1 MKTLYNL
8 FVFIYPKIAWLIS
21 FKNTKAKLWLEGRKN
36 IFEKLSIAFKNNQH
50 KIIWMHCAS
59 LGEFEQG
66 RPVLERI
73 KSENPNYKIL
83 LTFFS
88 PSGYEV
94 RKNYTGADFIFYLPM
109 DSASNAKQFYDIV
122 RPSLILFVKYEFWF
136 YYNTEAKTRNIPLLL
151 ISGIFRE
158 KQPFFKWYGSLHKKM
173 LHCFTYFFIQNEE
186 SLELLNSIG
195 FGKNIILSGDT
206 RFDRVI
212 TIAQQFKSNP
222 IIEKFIENKKVI
234 VAGSTWLE
242 DDEELDHY
250 ANTHLE
256 IKFIIAPH
264 DIDAERIE
272 ECKSLYKHSILYSQ
286 LANNELPTIN
296 QNVLI
301 IDNMGML
308 SSLYKYA
315 TVCYIGGAFG
325 EDGVHNVLEA
335 AVYFKPVVFGPEYD
349 EYAEAVELLDA
360 NGGYTVENV
369 LELEKTLDI
378 LLSEGQE
385 YDNACIN
392 AGEYVKAKA
401 GATEKII
408 QYIYEN
414 RLLTN

>member
-1 MKTLYNL
+1 MKGLYNI

-21 FKNTKAKLWLEGRKN
+21 FKNTKAKLWLAGRKN
-36 IFEKLSIAFKNNQH
+36 IFERLQLAFNNNQN
-50 KIIWMHCAS
+50 KVVWMHCAS

-66 RPVLERI
+66 RPIIESL
-73 KSENPNYKIL
+73 KLQNTSCKIL

-94 RKNYTGADFIFYLPM
+94 RKNYNGADWIFYLPM
-109 DSASNAKQFYDIV
+109 DSSSNAKQFFDIV
-122 RPSLILFVKYEFWF
+122 QPSLILFVKYEFWF
-136 YYNTEAKTRNIPLLL
+136 YYNTEAKKRNIPLLL
-151 ISGIFRE
+151 ISGIFRDN
-158 KQPFFKWYGSLHKKM
+158 QPFFQWYGSLHKQM
-173 LHCFTYFFIQNEE
+173 LNCFAYFFVQNNE

-195 FGKNIILSGDT
+195 FEKNIMISGDT

-212 TIAQQFKSNP
+212 TIAQQFQSNS
-222 IIEKFIENKKVI
+222 IVEEFIGNDKVI
-234 VAGSTWLE
+234 IAGSTWTE

-250 ANTHLE
+250 ANTHPE

-264 DIDAERIE
+264 DIDEERIE
-272 ECKSLYKHSILYSQ
+272 ECKILYKNSILYSH
-286 LANNELPTIN
+286 LTSDISHLTS

-301 IDNMGML
+301 IDNIGML

-315 TVCYIGGAFG
+315 TVCYVGGAFG

-349 EYAEAVELLDA
+349 EYAEAIELIDA
-360 NGGYTVENV
+360 KGAYTVENV
-369 LELEKTLDI
+369 LELENVLNM
-378 LLSEGQE
+378 LLPEGQE
-385 YDNACIN
+385 YHNACNN
-392 AGEYVKAKA
+392 AGNYVKEKA
-401 GATEKII
+401 GATEKIM

>member
-1 MKTLYNL
+1 LKTLYNL

-21 FKNTKAKLWLEGRKN
+21 FKNAKAKLWLEGRKN

-195 FGKNIILSGDT
+195 FDKNIILSGDT

>member
-1 MKTLYNL
+1 M
-8 FVFIYPKIAWLIS
+8 
-21 FKNTKAKLWLEGRKN
+21 
-36 IFEKLSIAFKNNQH
+36 
-50 KIIWMHCAS
+50 
-59 LGEFEQG
+59 
-66 RPVLERI
+66 
-73 KSENPNYKIL
+73 
-83 LTFFS
+83 
-88 PSGYEV
+88 
-94 RKNYTGADFIFYLPM
+94 
-109 DSASNAKQFYDIV
+109 
-122 RPSLILFVKYEFWF
+122 
-136 YYNTEAKTRNIPLLL
+136 
-151 ISGIFRE
+151 
-158 KQPFFKWYGSLHKKM
+158 
-173 LHCFTYFFIQNEE
+173 
-186 SLELLNSIG
+186 
-195 FGKNIILSGDT
+195 
-206 RFDRVI
+206 
-212 TIAQQFKSNP
+212 
-222 IIEKFIENKKVI
+222 
-234 VAGSTWLE
+234 
-242 DDEELDHY
+242 
-250 ANTHLE
+250 
-256 IKFIIAPH
+256 
-264 DIDAERIE
+264 
-272 ECKSLYKHSILYSQ
+272 
-286 LANNELPTIN
+286 PTIN

>member
-1 MKTLYNL
+1 L
-8 FVFIYPKIAWLIS
+8 
-21 FKNTKAKLWLEGRKN
+21 
-36 IFEKLSIAFKNNQH
+36 LS
-50 KIIWMHCAS
+50 
-59 LGEFEQG
+59 
-66 RPVLERI
+66 
-73 KSENPNYKIL
+73 
-83 LTFFS
+83 
-88 PSGYEV
+88 
-94 RKNYTGADFIFYLPM
+94 
-109 DSASNAKQFYDIV
+109 
-122 RPSLILFVKYEFWF
+122 
-136 YYNTEAKTRNIPLLL
+136 
-151 ISGIFRE
+151 
-158 KQPFFKWYGSLHKKM
+158 
-173 LHCFTYFFIQNEE
+173 
-186 SLELLNSIG
+186 NS
-195 FGKNIILSGDT
+195 
-206 RFDRVI
+206 
-212 TIAQQFKSNP
+212 